1 MESTMIRLAR
11 RNFLLAVAGSA
22 WTQALG
28 AAAATPTRVLVH
40 RDASCGCCG
49 KWAERLRAAGYAVEI
64 RSEPDMKALKSRL
77 GVPAELA
84 SCHTAEIDG
93 YVVEGHTPVAAIERL
108 LSERPEAKGVAV
120 PGMPA
125 GSPGMEMGGDAQSY
139 EVVLF
144 GPAGR
149 RSYGRFQGD
158 AAL

>member
-1 MESTMIRLAR
+1 MIRLAR
-11 RNFLLAVAGSA
+11 RNLLLAVASGA
-22 WTQALG
+22 LTQALG
-28 AAAATPTRVLVH
+28 ASAATPTRVLVH

-49 KWAERLRAAGYAVEI
+49 KWAERLRVAGYAVEI
-64 RSEPDMKALKSRL
+64 RNEPDMKAVKSRL

-93 YVVEGHTPVAAIERL
+93 YVVEGHAPVAAIERIL
-108 LSERPEAKGVAV
+108 RERPEAKGLAV

-125 GSPGMEMGGDAQSY
+125 GSPGMETGAAAESY

-149 RSYGRFQGD
+149 RSYGRFRGD